1 MEIESL
7 NMVDVFVQGTFLFL
21 CLVTGLFF
29 VFRDNVEDYKSPD
42 KVNSL
47 SNSVSNFLIVLAS
60 LFQLNWNLKSIL
72 SKGKS
77 TTQTI
82 KESVTTGSANNVSNS
97 TTTQGSTNAVAT
109 DQSNDNNKVT
119 KNDDKEEPKFNILSL
134 LPLVVITIFIVGI
147 LGKGVANEWMD
158 SDHRNHF
165 YLKSLWAKSI
175 LDQGK
180 IKIDSTKYV
189 NNFREL
195 MRKRS
200 FELIFDKS
208 PDDPRIY
215 NQLFYNAKHEIMD
228 VNRGKAASASS
239 NNDIYSK
246 YIKESQKLAEYSRVF
261 ALGFFFVMSCVFL
274 NFWMMI
280 VRFLWKDDDPKPN
293 NEVQGENDSPKEKEK
308 RFSAPDGIIFI
319 FLVFSVLIIKFF
331 LNPNFESYSVSRTT
345 SFAVWFIIYFGIL
358 VFVMAIF
365 PGFKKIKFTFFIY
378 STVYLIS
385 ISGYFISSKSWLF
398 AEEEAM
404 QKIFGTFK
412 TKHLTNSVEEIKYM
426 RDSLLLDANYKEIA
440 KQNLDSAKTKNNKK
454 DSLKVIP

>member
-1 MEIESL
+1 
-7 NMVDVFVQGTFLFL
+7 
-21 CLVTGLFF
+21 
-29 VFRDNVEDYKSPD
+29 
-42 KVNSL
+42 
-47 SNSVSNFLIVLAS
+47 
-60 LFQLNWNLKSIL
+60 
-72 SKGKS
+72 
-77 TTQTI
+77 
-82 KESVTTGSANNVSNS
+82 
-97 TTTQGSTNAVAT
+97 
-109 DQSNDNNKVT
+109 
-119 KNDDKEEPKFNILSL
+119 
-134 LPLVVITIFIVGI
+134 
-147 LGKGVANEWMD
+147 
-158 SDHRNHF
+158 
-165 YLKSLWAKSI
+165 
-175 LDQGK
+175 
-180 IKIDSTKYV
+180 
-189 NNFREL
+189 